1 MLYYYLWEIK
11 LIWRAKEKLDLIELK
26 SRISKRFEIY
36 PPHPHFR
43 LAKRIGVSLY
53 EVSAK
58 TGINC
63 DEAFMDL
70 ASAMRDR
77 LLVSNMHSDSEDSDQ
92 FASAFHIDGVI
103 ADEKLINGKNTSTI
117 SCCSSAPSP
126 TFV

>member
-1 MLYYYLWEIK
+1 M
-11 LIWRAKEKLDLIELK
+11 KEKLNLTGQKGIIQFYILIFIFGPCKFSFYIFIHSLF
-26 SRISKRFEIY
+26 I
-36 PPHPHFR
+36 FR

-77 LLVSNMHSDSEDSDQ
+77 LLVSNMHSDSDESDH
-92 FASAFHIDGVI
+92 FASAFHVDGVI
-103 ADEKLINGKNTSTI
+103 ADEKLINGRSSVSNN
-117 SCCSSAPSP
+117 CC
-126 TFV
+126 